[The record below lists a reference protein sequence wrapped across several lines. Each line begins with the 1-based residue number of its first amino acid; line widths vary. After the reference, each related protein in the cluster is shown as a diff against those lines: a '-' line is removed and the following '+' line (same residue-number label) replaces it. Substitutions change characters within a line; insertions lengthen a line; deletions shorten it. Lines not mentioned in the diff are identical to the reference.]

1 MSNNGSIGSKRNKL
15 QVQENWKETIWKKE
29 NDSKNDTKYIK
40 KKFRK
45 TSKFRVVTKTLVED
59 IIEYLF
65 LVTQPTKKI
74 KKEKNMEKTPVK
86 SKLYSISQID
96 KLGSHNKFTQNK

>member
-1 MSNNGSIGSKRNKL
+1 M
-15 QVQENWKETIWKKE
+15 
-29 NDSKNDTKYIK
+29 
-40 KKFRK
+40 K
-45 TSKFRVVTKTLVED
+45 TSRFKVVTKTRVDE

-74 KKEKNMEKTPVK
+74 KNEKNIEKTPVK

-96 KLGSHNKFTQNK
+96 KLGNHNKFIQNK

>member
-1 MSNNGSIGSKRNKL
+1 M
-15 QVQENWKETIWKKE
+15 
-29 NDSKNDTKYIK
+29 KN
-40 KKFRK
+40 
-45 TSKFRVVTKTLVED
+45 SKFNVVTKTSDDE

-96 KLGSHNKFTQNK
+96 KLGNHSRFIQNK